1 MSANKVTEKVA
12 GKFFIARRYPMAQC
26 TVRRLCLCP
35 TIRLSQEIV
44 SKRLNAERIK
54 LVFLAAVAE
63 LCHNHGSDKSLQY

>member
-26 TVRRLCLCP
+26 SVRRLCLCL

-44 SKRLNAERIK
+44 SKRLNAERTK
-54 LVFLAAVAE
+54 LVFF
-63 LCHNHGSDKSLQY
+63 GSGSRALS